1 VGALGK
7 VLAQV
12 RAEGLGPGLK
22 AAAGLVRGRVDD
34 RREAL
39 CLRVDLTDPKHHPK
53 PKDRGVV
60 HIRPFGRE
68 TLPALLAM
76 LAADAPAQR
85 ERVRQRYL
93 EGVLGFVAFEPAGAV
108 IGYTFFVPGS
118 DDPLRVVHPDLT
130 WLPIRPT
137 AREVYA
143 FDYFLK
149 EEARGAGAP
158 FVRAVQEEQHRMG
171 YTAAYG
177 YVYADNRAAAW
188 LYRTT
193 GWKET
198 ARVKERRLLGK
209 VALVDGAVYWMHP
222 HSRSRVLPR

>member
-1 VGALGK
+1 MGALSK

-12 RAEGLGPGLK
+12 RQEGLGPGLK
-22 AAAGLVRGRVDD
+22 GAALAARD
-34 RREAL
+34 RLDHSREAI
-39 CLRVDLTDPKHHPK
+39 CLRVDLTDPRHHLRPR
-53 PKDRGVV
+53 DHGIVQ
-60 HIRPFGRE
+60 IRPFDRS
-68 TLPALLAM
+68 TLPALLDM
-76 LAADAPAQR
+76 LAPAQR
-85 ERVRQRYL
+85 ERVRQRFL
-93 EGVLGFVAFEPAGAV
+93 EGVLGFVAFDPKGAV

-130 WLPIRPT
+130 WLPVRPT

-143 FDYFLK
+143 FDYFLD
-149 EEARGAGAP
+149 EQARGAGGP
-158 FVRAVQEEQHRMG
+158 FVRAVQEEQHHMG
-171 YTAAYG
+171 YTASYG

-209 VALVDGAVYWMHP
+209 VALVDGAAYWMHP
-222 HSRSRVLPR
+222 HSRTRVLPR